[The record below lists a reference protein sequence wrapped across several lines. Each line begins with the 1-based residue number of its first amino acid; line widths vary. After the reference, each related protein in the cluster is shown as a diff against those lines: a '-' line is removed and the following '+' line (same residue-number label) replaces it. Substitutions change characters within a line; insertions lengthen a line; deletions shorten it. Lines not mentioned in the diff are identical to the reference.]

1 MSKITAKGEDL
12 NITVEEKDGN
22 ITVFF
27 NGLEDE
33 FLLSSLNEM
42 VDNQPPMGGTYYPE
56 PGTMMA
62 YYNVLKHGD
71 FFSWI
76 DTVNVEGDIGELP
89 FEPGIIY

>member
-1 MSKITAKGEDL
+1 MSKIIAKGEEMS
-12 NITVEEKDGN
+12 ITVEEKDGN

-27 NGLEDE
+27 NGAEDE

-89 FEPGIIY
+89 WEPGIIY

>member
-1 MSKITAKGEDL
+1 MNKIIAKGENM
-12 NITVEEKDGN
+12 NITIEEHNGK

-27 NGLEDE
+27 NGAEDAD
-33 FLLSSLNEM
+33 LLSSLNEM
-42 VDNQPPMGGTYYPE
+42 VENQPPMGGTYYPE

-62 YYNVLKHGD
+62 YYNVLKYGD

-89 FEPGIIY
+89 WEPGVIY